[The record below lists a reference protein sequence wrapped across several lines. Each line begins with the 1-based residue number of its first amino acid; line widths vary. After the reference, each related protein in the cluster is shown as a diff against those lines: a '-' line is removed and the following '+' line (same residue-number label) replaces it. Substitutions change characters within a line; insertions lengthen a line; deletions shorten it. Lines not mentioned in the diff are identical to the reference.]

1 MSCLHNARKGRTMTL
16 RLMAALLPISLAGCA
31 LHPDLGP
38 QPELSSPASLATT
51 RTFAGP
57 EIAWPSDTWWK
68 SYNDPQLSSLI
79 ETALAGSPSL
89 AAAAARVRQADS
101 SLQSAKSSRSIA
113 VQGNGSLQSS
123 YQELDADGL
132 PPQIQ
137 DALPDDVQTKASASL
152 SFSRQL
158 DFFGRNRANIAAATS
173 SAEAA
178 RAEEAAA
185 RLYLSTSVA
194 QAYTDLARLYSDR
207 KAAQDAIRV
216 RTESADL
223 VGQRLRNG
231 LENEGRLYQAKA
243 EISSANVDLASID
256 GQIARTRNAIAA
268 LLGKGPDAGL
278 DIAIPANPSI
288 ATGGL
293 PSNLALDLIGRRPDI
308 VAARLYA
315 EAASEKITV
324 AKADFYPNVNLSAI
338 VGIQTLGLDRLGGGD
353 LSYVQ
358 AGPAVSLPIFDGGN
372 VEGRYR
378 NARAKY
384 DEAAA
389 TYNDTLTTAL
399 KEVAD
404 AISDRRSLDAQLT
417 QAHAALDMAEQ
428 SYRIVRVRYEG
439 GLSSYIDALS
449 AEDQMVELR
458 RSVASLDARAFA
470 IDVALIRAL
479 GGGYQEAN

>member
-1 MSCLHNARKGRTMTL
+1 MSYLHNARKGRTISL
-16 RLMAALLPISLAGCA
+16 GLMAALLPVGLSGCA

-38 QPELSSPASLATT
+38 KPELSSPASLETS
-51 RTFAGP
+51 RTFAAP
-57 EIAWPSDTWWK
+57 EAAWPSDSWWK
-68 SYNDPQLSSLI
+68 SYNDPQLTSLI
-79 ETALAGSPSL
+79 ETALSGSPSL

-101 SLQSAKSSRSIA
+101 QLQSARSSRSVA
-113 VQGNGSLQSS
+113 VQGNGSIQSS

-132 PPQIQ
+132 PAQIK
-137 DALPDDVQTKASASL
+137 DALPDDVQTKASASIGL
-152 SFSRQL
+152 SRQL
-158 DFFGRNRANIAAATS
+158 DFFGKNRANIAAAPS
-173 SAEAA
+173 SASAA
-178 RAEEAAA
+178 RAEEAA
-185 RLYLSTSVA
+185 
-194 QAYTDLARLYSDR
+194 ARLYSDR

-231 LENEGRLYQAKA
+231 LENEGRVYQAKA
-243 EISSANVDLASID
+243 EVSAANVDLASID
-256 GQIARTRNAIAA
+256 GQIARTRNALAA

-278 DIAIPANPSI
+278 AIAEPSNPQI
-288 ATGGL
+288 ASAGL

-324 AKADFYPNVNLSAI
+324 AKADFYPNVNLSAVI
-338 VGIQTLGLDRLGGGD
+338 GIQTLGLDRLGGGD

-417 QAHAALDMAEQ
+417 QAHTALDLAEQ

-439 GLSSYIDALS
+439 GLASYIDALS
-449 AEDQMVELR
+449 AEDQMVDLR

-470 IDVALIRAL
+470 LDIALIRAL
-479 GGGYQEAN
+479 GGGYQENK

>member
-16 RLMAALLPISLAGCA
+16 GLMAALLSGCA

-38 QPELSSPASLATT
+38 QPELASPASFEATRSFT
-51 RTFAGP
+51 AP
-57 EIAWPSDTWWK
+57 EAAWPSDRWWA
-68 SYNDPQLSSLI
+68 SYNDQQLTSLI

-101 SLQSAKSSRSIA
+101 SLQSARSSRSATIK
-113 VQGNGSLQSS
+113 GDGSIQSS

-132 PPQIQ
+132 PPQIR
-137 DALPDDVQTKASASL
+137 DALPDDVQTKASASVGI
-152 SFSRQL
+152 SRQL

-194 QAYTDLARLYSDR
+194 QAYADLARLYSDR

-216 RTESADL
+216 RTESSDL

-231 LENEGRLYQAKA
+231 LENEGRLYQSRA
-243 EISSANVDLASID
+243 EVSAANVDLASID

-278 DIAIPANPSI
+278 AIAEPANPQI
-288 ATGGL
+288 ATSGL

-308 VAARLYA
+308 VAARHYA
-315 EAASEKITV
+315 EAASEKITA
-324 AKADFYPNVNLSAI
+324 AKADFYPNVNLSTV

-389 TYNDTLTTAL
+389 TYNETLANAL

-417 QAHAALDMAEQ
+417 AAHAALDLAEQ

-470 IDVALIRAL
+470 LDVALIRAL
-479 GGGYQEAN
+479 GGGYQDK